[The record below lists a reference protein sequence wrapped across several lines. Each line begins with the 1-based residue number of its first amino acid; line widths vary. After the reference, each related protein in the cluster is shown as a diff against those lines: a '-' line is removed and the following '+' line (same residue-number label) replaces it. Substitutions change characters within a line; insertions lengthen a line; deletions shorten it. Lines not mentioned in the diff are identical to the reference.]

1 MAAPQPRLVT
11 VEELEALPEDAGRFE
26 LIDGV
31 LVPMSPTIR
40 AHARAVIRIGQI
52 LLNYIDDHPLGE
64 VQGGDPGMIL
74 RRRPDTVLAPDVCF
88 IAGERLDDVPS
99 PGFQRLVPD
108 LVVEVLSPSDR
119 PGAVAAKTQR
129 WLAAGARLVWNV
141 DPEAVEVVAFVPGE
155 EPRVYGED
163 DLLPG
168 EPVLPG
174 FSARVRD
181 LLA

>member
-1 MAAPQPRLVT
+1 MAAPQPHLVT
-11 VEELEALPEDAGRFE
+11 AEELEAMPEDAGRFE

-31 LVPMSPTIR
+31 LVPISPTSR
-40 AHARAVIRIGQI
+40 AHALAIAKISHV
-52 LLNYIDDHPLGE
+52 LLTYIDQHPMGE
-64 VQGGDPGMIL
+64 IQSGDPGMIL

-88 IAGERLDDVPS
+88 ISRERLDDAPH
-99 PGFQRLVPD
+99 PGFQQLVPD
-108 LVVEVLSPSDR
+108 LVIEVLSPSDR

-141 DPEAVEVVAFVPGE
+141 DPEAAEVVAFIPGE
-155 EPRVYGED
+155 EPRVYGAD
-163 DLLPG
+163 DLVPG

-174 FSARVRD
+174 FSARVAD